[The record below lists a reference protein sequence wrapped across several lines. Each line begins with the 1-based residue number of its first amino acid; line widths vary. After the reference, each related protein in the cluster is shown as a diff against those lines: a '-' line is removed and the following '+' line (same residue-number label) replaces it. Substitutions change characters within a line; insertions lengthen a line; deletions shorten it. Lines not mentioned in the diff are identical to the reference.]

1 MQRLATSAWERER
14 AVVEEARLHYEQQPL
29 RRKRTQPPEPK
40 QAVAVRARPTSK
52 AQREERRIRREWEL
66 MEIARWERRVASTA
80 ERRKLWKNAAHGCAT
95 HEELDQLFPSRY
107 GRV

>member
-1 MQRLATSAWERER
+1 MEEEQALRE
-14 AVVEEARLHYEQQPL
+14 QP
-29 RRKRTQPPEPK
+29 RNW
-40 QAVAVRARPTSK
+40 RPAQTSK
-52 AQREERRIRREWEL
+52 PKRDVLVRSRRLTPRTERDRIRREWEL